1 MAGYNEMLRRIEPEK
16 IICYNTPFPE
26 MQGNIIYVD
35 YERSSWRYMNY
46 ERGFQKE
53 DLESFKI
60 GGSFY
65 TNYDTMEPYLIGKGG
80 GSAYGGGVETLQT
93 RRLSFDWKTG

>member
-1 MAGYNEMLRRIEPEK
+1 
-16 IICYNTPFPE
+16 
-26 MQGNIIYVD
+26 
-35 YERSSWRYMNY
+35 MNY

-65 TNYDTMEPYLIGKGG
+65 TNYDTIEPFLIGKGG
-80 GSAYGGGVETLQT
+80 GSAYGGEIKPSKPEDERFWGAPGETKYTYTAKGELIENAD
-93 RRLSFDWKTG
+93 RP